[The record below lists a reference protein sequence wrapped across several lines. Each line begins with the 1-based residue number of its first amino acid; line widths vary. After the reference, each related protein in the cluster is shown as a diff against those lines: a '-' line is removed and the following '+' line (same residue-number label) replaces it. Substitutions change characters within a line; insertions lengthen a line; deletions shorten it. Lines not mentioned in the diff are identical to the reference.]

1 MKSAIRL
8 LAVLCLAAML
18 LSFVPVRAEATEIK
32 SGIGTVTAS
41 ALRLRS
47 APSSDARILST
58 ASRGDKVVV
67 LRRVG
72 DWYLVNYNLDI
83 GYMHR
88 DYLSVTD
95 RENVKLGFAM
105 FDTPCNVRLG
115 PGTDTGVVAQAPKC
129 ETCFII
135 GFNCGWYKVS
145 YNGQIGY
152 VRSDLV
158 TLLEKPYANSGRDP
172 WSRGLGDPG
181 MDYYKKL
188 WMIYGTWSVSDH
200 RLVYQTEAEARSHMT
215 DVLVQTWDINGRGEK
230 YTRYWLLTVHENIA
244 PTVRAI
250 FAELYALPERPPIH
264 TLGGFRWDG
273 KSEHS
278 VGLAIDMNQTE
289 NFYCDP
295 SGRALTTGWFRPDTD
310 PYSFPIGGAVERVF
324 RKYGFT
330 RGIYWKN
337 GYKDYMH
344 FSFFGT

>member
-1 MKSAIRL
+1 MRPATRI
-8 LAVLCLAAML
+8 LAVLCLAVL
-18 LSFVPVRAEATEIK
+18 LVTLLPAQAEATEMK

-47 APSSDARILST
+47 SPSSDSKILAT
-58 ASRGDKVVV
+58 AAAGDKVVV

-72 DWYLVNYNLDI
+72 DWYLVNYNLEI

-88 DYLSVTD
+88 DYLTVSD

-105 FDTPCNVRLG
+105 FDVSCNVRLG
-115 PGTDTGVVAQAPKC
+115 PGTDSGILAQAPKC
-129 ETCFII
+129 ETCFVI

-158 TLLEKPYANSGRDP
+158 TLLEKPYTNSGRDS
-172 WSRGLGDPG
+172 WSRGIGYEG
-181 MDYYKKL
+181 MTNLQKT
-188 WMIYGTWSVSDH
+188 WMVYGTYWVADH

-215 DVLVQTWDINGRGEK
+215 DVLVQTWDINSRGEK
-230 YTRYWLLTVHENIA
+230 YTRWWLLTVNENVA

-250 FAELYALPERPPIH
+250 FVELYALPERPPIH

-278 VGLAIDMNQTE
+278 VGLAIDMNATE
-289 NFYCDP
+289 NFYCNP
-295 SGRALTTGWFRPDTD
+295 KGQALTAGYFLPGSD
-310 PYSFPIGGAVERVF
+310 PYSFPINGAVERVF

>member
-1 MKSAIRL
+1 MKSLIRWIT
-8 LAVLCLAAML
+8 ALCLVFAL
-18 LSFVPVRAEATEIK
+18 LTLLPGRAEATEMK

-47 APSSDARILST
+47 APSAEGKILAT
-58 ASRGDKVVV
+58 ASFGDKVVV
-67 LRRVG
+67 IRRVG
-72 DWYLVNYNLDI
+72 DWYLVNYNLEI

-88 DYLSVTD
+88 DYLTVSD

-105 FDTPCNVRLG
+105 FDTTCNVRQG
-115 PGTDTGVVAQAPKC
+115 PGTDTGIVAQAPKC
-129 ETCFII
+129 ETCFIV
-135 GFNCGWYKVS
+135 GFNQGWYKVS
-145 YNGQIGY
+145 YNGRPGY

-158 TLLEKPYANSGRDP
+158 TLLEKPYANSGRDS
-172 WSRGLGDPG
+172 WSRGLGYHG
-181 MDYYKKL
+181 MSNAQKT
-188 WMIYGTWSVSDH
+188 WMIYGTTWVPDH

-230 YTRYWLLTVHENIA
+230 YTRWWLLTVHENVA

-250 FAELYALPERPPIH
+250 FAELYALPENPPIH

-278 VGLAIDMNQTE
+278 VGLAIDMNATE
-289 NFYCDP
+289 NYYCNP
-295 SGRALTTGWFRPDTD
+295 NGQALTAGWFRPDTD
-310 PYSFPIGGAVERVF
+310 PYSFPIGGAVERGF
-324 RKYGFT
+324 NKYGFI
-330 RGIYWKN
+330 RGIYWRN